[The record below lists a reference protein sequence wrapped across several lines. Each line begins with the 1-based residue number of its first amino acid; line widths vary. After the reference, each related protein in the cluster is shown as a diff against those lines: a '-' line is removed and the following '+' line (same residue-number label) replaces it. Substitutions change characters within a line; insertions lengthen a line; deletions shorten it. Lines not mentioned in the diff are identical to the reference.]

1 MPQPL
6 SLGANAWL
14 HLYDFMAAAEMGC
27 TMYIIHL
34 PTSMVFVRYHSFA
47 KSSERVVVYL
57 DTFEGSYL
65 RAFWRLLDD
74 DSD

>member
-27 TMYIIHL
+27 TIIHL

-47 KSSERVVVYL
+47 KSGERVVVYL
-57 DTFEGSYL
+57 DTFEARIYELFGVY
-65 RAFWRLLDD
+65 
-74 DSD
+74 